1 MTSIMVEFIAI
12 VSLIA
17 GILQIILF
25 FKVWGMTNDIRE
37 LKKDHFCE
45 TDIETYYQKATF
57 ARKNLVLG
65 RKEQVK
71 SMLLKNFIHNIEQNY
86 INNEQSLRPYVD
98 NLKAQFE
105 KIGEELPEYIDKME
119 TFGDYY
125 QLFSK
130 DDFKVE
136 KEKN

>member
-1 MTSIMVEFIAI
+1 MVEFIAI

>member
-1 MTSIMVEFIAI
+1 MVEFIAI

-25 FKVWGMTNDIRE
+25 FKIWGMTNDIRE

-105 KIGEELPEYIDKME
+105 KIGEEVPEYIDKME